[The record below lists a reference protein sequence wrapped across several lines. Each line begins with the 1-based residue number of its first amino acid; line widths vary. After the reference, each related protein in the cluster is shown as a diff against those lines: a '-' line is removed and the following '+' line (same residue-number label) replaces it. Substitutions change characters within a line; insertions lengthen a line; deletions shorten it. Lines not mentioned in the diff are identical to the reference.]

1 MGWPSIHEDDS
12 TILAPY
18 NDSLF
23 KLRNMYQ
30 VIFQEFPNVN
40 TIEIEVEEEDPEDY
54 LLEESSDMETMQ
66 VFQISY
72 TLNMLPAVL

>member
-1 MGWPSIHEDDS
+1 MGWPSIHEDYS

-23 KLRNMYQ
+23 QLRNMYQ

-40 TIEIEVEEEDPEDY
+40 TIEIEVEEEDREDY
-54 LLEESSDMETMQ
+54 LLEESSDMETSQ